1 MDREMEFCSAL
12 RKDGIMSFAR
22 KWTEVESIMLSEVS
36 QSHKDK
42 YHMLSLKCGMQGHKK
57 DMKVKVRIVR
67 IDKGKGA

>member
-1 MDREMEFCSAL
+1 
-12 RKDGIMSFAR
+12 MSFAR